1 MDKKMMKQK
10 YILSPL
16 PTGEG
21 TGERLKALG
30 HVMKR
35 ECRRLVSRPLY
46 LFCMVIAPLFCYVF
60 FTTLMDSGLPKDMPV
75 GVVDQD
81 MTVTTRQLIRNL
93 DAFEQTAIVA
103 RYPDVR
109 EARIAM
115 QRGEIYGFYYIP
127 RGTTAEAQAQRQ
139 PKVSFYTNNTLL
151 IAGSLL
157 YKDMKMMSELA
168 AGAVA
173 RASLYAKGATEDQ
186 AMAFLQPIVIDTH
199 PLNNP
204 WLNYSVYLCNTFAPG
219 VLMLLIFM
227 ITVYSIGVEIKDRT
241 AREWLRM
248 GNNSIWISLAGKL
261 LPHTAVFFLMGILY
275 NVYLYGF
282 LHFPCN
288 SGILPMLLAT
298 LCLVLASQG
307 MGVLMIGT
315 LPTLRLGL
323 SFASLWGVLSFSM
336 CGLSFPVM
344 AMHPVLQA
352 LANLF
357 PLRHYFLIYVDQ
369 ALNGY
374 PMIYSWMNYVAL
386 LIFMMLPF
394 LVAHRLK
401 GALVY
406 YKYVP

>member
-1 MDKKMMKQK
+1 MMERNKKH
-10 YILSPL
+10 
-16 PTGEG
+16 T
-21 TGERLKALG
+21 ALWN
-30 HVMKR
+30 VARR

-46 LFCMVIAPLFCYVF
+46 LFCMVIAPLFCYIF
-60 FTTLMDSGLPKDMPV
+60 FTTLMDSGLPTDMPV

-81 MTVTTRQLIRNL
+81 MSATSRQLIRNL
-93 DAFEQTAIVA
+93 DAFEQTAVVA
-103 RYPDVR
+103 RYPTIN
-109 EARIAM
+109 EARTAM
-115 QRGEIYGFYYIP
+115 QRGEIYGFFYIP
-127 RGTTAEAQAQRQ
+127 EGTSAKAQAGRQ
-139 PKVSFYTNNTLL
+139 PKLSFYTNNTLL

-157 YKDMKMMSELA
+157 FKDMKMMSELA
-168 AGAVA
+168 SGAAA
-173 RASLYAKGATEDQ
+173 RSTLYAKGATEEQ

-227 ITVYSIGVEIKDRT
+227 VTVYSIGVEIKDRT

-261 LPHTAVFFLMGILY
+261 LPHTAIFFLMGILY

-282 LHFPCN
+282 LHFPATAASCRCCLPPLPGAGIARHGN
-288 SGILPMLLAT
+288 IDDRNPAYPASGTQFRFPMGRT
-298 LCLVLASQG
+298 LFLHVRIVIPCHGHAPRIAG
-307 MGVLMIGT
+307 IGK
-315 LPTLRLGL
+315 
-323 SFASLWGVLSFSM
+323 SV
-336 CGLSFPVM
+336 
-344 AMHPVLQA
+344 
-352 LANLF
+352 

-374 PMIYSWMNYVAL
+374 PMIYSWVNYVAL

-394 LVAHRLK
+394 LIAHRLK

-406 YKYVP
+406 YKYMP

>member
-1 MDKKMMKQK
+1 MARDKK
-10 YILSPL
+10 YI
-16 PTGEG
+16 
-21 TGERLKALG
+21 ALWN
-30 HVMKR
+30 VMKR
-35 ECRRLVSRPLY
+35 EGRRLVSRPLY

-60 FTTLMDSGLPKDMPV
+60 FTTLMDSGLPVNMPV

-81 MTVTTRQLIRNL
+81 MTSTSRQLMRNL

-103 RYPDVR
+103 HYPTIN
-109 EARIAM
+109 EARAAM
-115 QRGEIYGFYYIP
+115 QKGEIYGFYYIP
-127 RGTTAEAQAQRQ
+127 KGTTAKAQSQRQ
-139 PKVSFYTNNTLL
+139 PTVSFYTNNTLL

-168 AGAVA
+168 SGAAA
-173 RASLYAKGATEDQ
+173 RTSLYAKGATEDQ

-204 WLNYSVYLCNTFAPG
+204 WLNYSVYLCNTLIPG

-227 ITVYSIGVEIKDRT
+227 VTVYSIGVEIKDRT

-248 GNNSIWISLAGKL
+248 SNNSIYIALAGKL
-261 LPHTAVFFLMGILY
+261 LPHTVVFFIMGIFY

-288 SGILPMLLAT
+288 SGIFPMIFAT
-298 LCLVLASQG
+298 LCLVLASQCCG
-307 MGVLMIGT
+307 IVMIGT

-323 SFASLWGVLSFSM
+323 SFASLWGVISFSIS
-336 CGLSFPVM
+336 GFSFPVM
-344 AMHPVLQA
+344 AMNPVLQA
-352 LANLF
+352 LSNLF

-374 PMIYSWMNYVAL
+374 SMAYSWSNYMAL

-394 LVAHRLK
+394 FVVHRLK
-401 GALVY
+401 EALVY
-406 YKYVP
+406 YKYIP